1 LRKGEGRERE
11 LVADSG
17 FDEFYQGSR
26 QRVVAFLYAM
36 SGDRGDAQDAAQ
48 EAYVRAWQR
57 WSTISQ
63 YEDPEAWVRKVGYNL
78 CASRFRKARGRL
90 AAYRRHGTEAPVA
103 PPSVDTVVL
112 IAALKQLPVR
122 EREVIVLHHLLDMSV
137 AEVAA
142 QTGTPAN
149 TIKSQLVRGR
159 RALAALVGNES
170 WGECLNA

>member
-1 LRKGEGRERE
+1 
-11 LVADSG
+11 LVAESG

-36 SGDRGDAQDAAQ
+36 SGDRGEAQDAAQ

-57 WSTISQ
+57 WSTIST

-78 CASRFRKARGRL
+78 CASRFRKARNRVV
-90 AAYRRHGTEAPVA
+90 AYRRHGADAAVA
-103 PPSVDTVVL
+103 PPSEDTVVL
-112 IAALKQLPVR
+112 VAALKRLPVR
-122 EREVIVLHHLLDMSV
+122 ERQVIVLHHLLDMSV
-137 AEVAA
+137 ADIAA

-159 RALAALVGNES
+159 QALAAMVGKEP
-170 WGECLNA
+170 WGEYLNA